1 MGNGRRHVN
10 AQDGAAGDSHLA
22 RRMLCNRAES
32 ENQERKEVSQM
43 KKTIS
48 LLSTLLLSSIL
59 FWSVPSVEANQLI
72 ETEVVDLAAGYC
84 HMKFAPMNEATLSWD
99 RPELN
104 ADAGKIID
112 FYGPCDYDPT
122 GPVEVQAQRNRLL
135 RELYGDGS
143 ND

>member
-1 MGNGRRHVN
+1 
-10 AQDGAAGDSHLA
+10 
-22 RRMLCNRAES
+22 
-32 ENQERKEVSQM
+32 M

-48 LLSTLLLSSIL
+48 LLSNLLLSVTL
-59 FWSVPSVEANQLI
+59 FWGVPVVAASELVE
-72 ETEVVDLAAGYC
+72 TDVVDFAGYC

-104 ADAGKIID
+104 VDAGKIID

-122 GPVEVQAQRNRLL
+122 GAAEVRAQRHRLM
-135 RELYGDGS
+135 RELYEDGS

>member
-1 MGNGRRHVN
+1 
-10 AQDGAAGDSHLA
+10 
-22 RRMLCNRAES
+22 
-32 ENQERKEVSQM
+32 M
-43 KKTIS
+43 KKAIS
-48 LLSTLLLSSIL
+48 LLSNLLLSVTL
-59 FWSVPSVEANQLI
+59 FWGVPAVAASELVEM
-72 ETEVVDLAAGYC
+72 EVVDFAGYC

-112 FYGPCDYDPT
+112 FYGQCDYDPT
-122 GPVEVQAQRNRLL
+122 GPAEIQAQRNRLM